1 MKTNSSSVALM
12 DLPYPA
18 WRLLM
23 HHLWADHTFR
33 YFFVPRFRSDGSVT
47 VLLLGN
53 GGPTRQETPAP
64 HPAETSGRRGEAE
77 VSARNNEPSEPS
89 GKQAVSQR
97 RQLGG

>member
-1 MKTNSSSVALM
+1 MKKSGSVALM

-23 HHLWADHTFR
+23 HHLWVDHTFR

-53 GGPTRQETPAP
+53 GGPTRHETLAP
-64 HPAETSGRRGEAE
+64 HPTETGGRRGEAE
-77 VSARNNEPSEPS
+77 VGA
-89 GKQAVSQR
+89 
-97 RQLGG
+97 